1 MMQRMQKSTHNLPAL
16 NRTLILVGLWGGV
29 MVGGIAIA
37 SCSTAASLNTQA
49 STPASTPPD
58 SALST
63 PIAQATTLQPQIL
76 AENLEHPWSMAWL
89 PDGSM
94 LITERPGRLR
104 MMRNGKLDPNP
115 IAGVPAVFASGQG
128 GLLDIALHPRFQ
140 ENQWVYFS
148 YSAGDR
154 NTNQTKVARAKFDGK
169 TLTDWQDILQA
180 DPTKTGTQ
188 HFGSRLLWLPDETL
202 LISIGDG
209 GNPPLQIDGELSRKQ
224 AQNLS
229 SRLGKVLRIKDDGS
243 VPADNPFVNQAN
255 AAPEIWTYGHRNIQG
270 LALDAATGQVWAS
283 EHGSRGGDELN
294 RLEAGKNYGWPEVS
308 YSREYTADQ
317 MVAPVTTRPDV
328 PDPLVVWTPSI
339 APSGLMVYQG
349 DQLAGWQ
356 SNLLAGALVSQEIR
370 RIEVDGQGQAEEVGA
385 IAIGQRVR
393 DVRQGPDGLIYVLT
407 DEDAGQ
413 LIRLEP
419 AQ

>member
-1 MMQRMQKSTHNLPAL
+1 
-16 NRTLILVGLWGGV
+16 
-29 MVGGIAIA
+29 
-37 SCSTAASLNTQA
+37 
-49 STPASTPPD
+49 
-58 SALST
+58 
-63 PIAQATTLQPQIL
+63 
-76 AENLEHPWSMAWL
+76 
-89 PDGSM
+89 M

-104 MMRNGKLDPNP
+104 IMRNGRLDPNP
-115 IAGVPAVFASGQG
+115 IAGVPSVFASGQG

-154 NTNQTKVARAKFDGK
+154 NTNQTKVARAKFNGK
-169 TLTDWQDILQA
+169 ALSDWQDIFQA

-209 GNPPLQIDGELSRKQ
+209 GNPPLKIEGELSRKQ

-229 SRLGKVLRIKDDGS
+229 SRLGKVLRVTDDGS

-270 LALDAATGQVWAS
+270 LALDSATGQVWAS

-328 PDPLVVWTPSI
+328 PNPWVVWTPAI

-349 DQLAGWQ
+349 YGLSGWQGNVLAG
-356 SNLLAGALVSQEIR
+356 GLVSKDVR
-370 RIEVDGQGQAEEVGA
+370 RIAVDGQGEAKEVGA
-385 IAIGQRVR
+385 IALGQRVR

-407 DEDAGQ
+407 DADAGQ